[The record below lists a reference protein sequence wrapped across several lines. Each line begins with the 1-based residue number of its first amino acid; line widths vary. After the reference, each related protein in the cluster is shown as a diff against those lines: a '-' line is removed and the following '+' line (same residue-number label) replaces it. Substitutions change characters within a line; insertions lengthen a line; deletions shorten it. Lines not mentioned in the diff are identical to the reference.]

1 MAAYA
6 PEDALV
12 LTPPGPIGRTGLLL
26 LPLLLVS
33 CPGTFRPMGSVGGSV
48 VILGAPIAGAGGCWW
63 EKDRLVLLLD
73 DPDWTWGQVRVA
85 PSGLVELAPIK
96 GGFRASA
103 DGNEGFLEVGEEPC
117 ATLGEG
123 WVHMDCSGDAHKLYW
138 FEDRPAEAGDSVSL
152 SVVGQLSFAD
162 CGARRPL

>member
-1 MAAYA
+1 MAAHT
-6 PEDALV
+6 PEDALAQ
-12 LTPPGPIGRTGLLL
+12 TPPGPIGRSGLLVL
-26 LPLLLVS
+26 LLLLVS
-33 CPGTFRPMGSVGGSV
+33 CSGSFRPTGSVGGSV
-48 VILGAPIAGAGGCWW
+48 VILGESIAGAGGCWW

-96 GGFRASA
+96 GSFRVSA
-103 DGNEGFLEVGEEPC
+103 NGNQGFLEVGAEPC
-117 ATLGEG
+117 ATLRDG
-123 WVHMDCSGDAHKLYW
+123 WVHMDCSGDAHNLYW

-152 SVVGQLSFAD
+152 SVAGQLSFAD